1 MEELAETKEL
11 TPETPDDGV
20 VVRCKDLVCGY
31 GETVILENINLE
43 IRQGEIVTLLGGS
56 GSGKSTLLKTMVG
69 LLPPIGGT
77 VEVLGHDFHA
87 LDEHQQATL
96 LQEMGVMFQYGA
108 LFGSM
113 TVYDN
118 IALPLREHTDVPE
131 PVIREM
137 VRMKLALVGLEGLED
152 HLPSECSGG
161 QRKRIA
167 LIRSTILDPEL
178 VFADEPSAGLD
189 PIVAAGLDKVL
200 RTFQRL
206 FNVTMIVVTHE
217 LESIKIL
224 ADRVIMLSEG
234 EVLADGTV
242 EELSQSDNQEVYDF
256 FHRIAPE
263 YLEPGSGASVLSEF
277 EGAGRTGGDFDS
289 QQ

>member
-1 MEELAETKEL
+1 MAERDDRLGEVVIRCENL
-11 TPETPDDGV
+11 TA
-20 VVRCKDLVCGY
+20 GY
-31 GETVILENINLE
+31 GDTAILEDINLE
-43 IRQGEIVTLLGGS
+43 VRQGEIVTLLGGS

-69 LLPPIGGT
+69 LLDPLEGR
-77 VEVLGHDFHA
+77 VEILGRNFHELGPDDRA
-87 LDEHQQATL
+87 ELVQD
-96 LQEMGVMFQYGA
+96 MGVMFQYGA
-108 LFGSM
+108 LFGSE
-113 TVYDN
+113 TVLEN

-137 VRMKLALVGLEGLED
+137 VRMKLALVGLEGLEH

-167 LIRSTILDPEL
+167 LVRSTILDPEL

-206 FNVTMIVVTHE
+206 FNVTMVVVTHE

-224 ADRVIMLSEG
+224 ADRVVMLSDG
-234 EVLADGTV
+234 DILARGTV
-242 EELSQSDNQEVYDF
+242 DELAASDHPEVRDF
-256 FHRIAPE
+256 FQREPPE
-263 YLEPGSGASVLSEF
+263 YLKADAGSSVLDEIESRMHEAA
-277 EGAGRTGGDFDS
+277 EKLPDV
-289 QQ
+289 

>member
-1 MEELAETKEL
+1 MVEMS
-11 TPETPDDGV
+11 TPEDGV
-20 VVRCKDLVCGY
+20 VVRCENLVAGY
-31 GETVILENINLE
+31 GDTVILEDINLE
-43 IRQGEIVTLLGGS
+43 IEQGEIVTLLGGS

-69 LLPPIGGT
+69 LLEPIDGT
-77 VEVLGHDFHA
+77 VEILGHDFHA
-87 LDEHQQATL
+87 LDEHQQADL

-118 IALPLREHTDVPE
+118 IALPLREHTDAPE

-137 VRMKLALVGLEGLED
+137 VRMKLALVGLEGIEN

-167 LIRSTILDPEL
+167 FIRSTILDPEL

-189 PIVAAGLDKVL
+189 PVVAAGLDKVL
-200 RTFQRL
+200 RTFQEL

-217 LESIKIL
+217 LESIKVL
-224 ADRVIMLSEG
+224 ADRVVM
-234 EVLADGTV
+234 LADGDVLATGTV
-242 EELSQSDNQEVYDF
+242 DELMDSDVDKVRDF
-256 FHRIAPE
+256 FHRNSPD
-263 YLEPGSGASVLSEF
+263 YLEEGSGASVLSEMDTPAVHPDEF
-277 EGAGRTGGDFDS
+277 AS
-289 QQ
+289 Q

>member
-1 MEELAETKEL
+1 MSNQ
-11 TPETPDDGV
+11 TPSNPDDGV
-20 VVRCKDLVCGY
+20 VVRCTDLTCGY
-31 GETVILENINLE
+31 GETAILENINLE
-43 IRQGEIVTLLGGS
+43 IEQGEIVTLLGGS

-69 LLPPIGGT
+69 LLTPLEGT
-77 VEVLGHDFHA
+77 VEILGRDFYD
-87 LDEHQQATL
+87 LEPEEQAFM

-108 LFGSM
+108 LFGSR
-113 TVYDN
+113 TVYEN
-118 IALPLREHTDVPE
+118 IALPLREHTDLPE

-167 LIRSTILDPEL
+167 LVRSTILDPET

-200 RTFQRL
+200 RTYQEL
-206 FNVTMIVVTHE
+206 FNMTMVVVTHE

-224 ADRVIMLSEG
+224 ADRVIMLADG
-234 EVLADGTV
+234 EILTSGTV
-242 EELSQSDNQEVYDF
+242 EELYDSDIGEVRDF
-256 FHRIAPE
+256 FHRHPPD
-263 YLEPGSGASVLSEF
+263 YLESGSGASVLSEF
-277 EGAGRTGGDFDS
+277 EGR
-289 QQ
+289 

>member
-1 MEELAETKEL
+1 MVQTA
-11 TPETPDDGV
+11 TPEDGV
-20 VVRCKDLVCGY
+20 VVRCDNVTAGY
-31 GETVILENINLE
+31 GDTAILEDINLE
-43 IRQGEIVTLLGGS
+43 IQQGEIVTLLGGS

-69 LLPPIGGT
+69 LLEPLEGT
-77 VEVLGHDFHA
+77 VEILGRDFHA
-87 LDEHQQATL
+87 LDEHQQAEM

-113 TVYDN
+113 TVYEN
-118 IALPLREHTDVPE
+118 IALPLREHTDIPE

-137 VRMKLALVGLEGLED
+137 VRMKLALVGLEGIEN

-167 LIRSTILDPEL
+167 LIRSTIMDPEL

-189 PIVAAGLDKVL
+189 PVVAAGLDKVL

-224 ADRVIMLSEG
+224 ADRVIML
-234 EVLADGTV
+234 ADGDVIATGTV
-242 EELSQSDNQEVYDF
+242 EELTNSEIDEVRDF
-256 FHRIAPE
+256 FHRNSPD
-263 YLEPGSGASVLSEF
+263 YLEEGSGSSVLSEM
-277 EGAGRTGGDFDS
+277 ELPAGTPDEFAS
-289 QQ
+289 Q